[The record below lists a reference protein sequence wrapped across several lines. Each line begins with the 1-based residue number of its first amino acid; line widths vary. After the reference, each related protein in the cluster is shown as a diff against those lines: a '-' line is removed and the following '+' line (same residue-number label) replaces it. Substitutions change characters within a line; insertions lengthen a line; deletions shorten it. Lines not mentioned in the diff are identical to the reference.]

1 MSGYSPITATVLCR
15 SCDAQISVLA
25 EICPSCGVRQYDS
38 TAVSPTEVSEK
49 RIVPAAIL
57 SFIFGFVG
65 AHRFYVGRPKTA
77 ILQLLTLGGLGIWAL
92 IDFVLIVTGE
102 FRDGEGR
109 KLKS

>member
-1 MSGYSPITATVLCR
+1 MSGYTPITATVLCR

-25 EICPSCGVRQYDS
+25 EICPSCGVRQYDAQ
-38 TAVSPTEVSEK
+38 AVARVDESDK

-57 SFIFGFVG
+57 SLLFGFVG

-77 ILQLLTLGGLGIWAL
+77 IVQLLTLGGLGIWAL
-92 IDFVLIVTGE
+92 IDFVLIVCGE